1 MKQSKHNIYYSPKE
15 VRTILERS
23 IDTALDGLKGYCN
36 DPVSDFTRCR
46 KLPARTLIECI
57 MSFSNYSSIGELSH
71 FFVGH
76 GEMPSASALSQR
88 RQLLDPDIFKRINNL
103 FVSAFDDHTTINGY
117 HILAQDGS
125 DVNIPFMDDKTK
137 TEKHDAKSF
146 CQYHVN
152 ALYDCINK
160 VFYDWS
166 IDAASKKREVN
177 ALISILKDRNYPQ
190 NSIFT
195 ADRGYESYNLM
206 AHFIENDTKFVI
218 RVKDIHTKS
227 GLMTN
232 IKTEEGAFD
241 MRINRTLTSL
251 QTKEI
256 KADKEK
262 YIFVPSTSNFDFL
275 DENRDFYDLSFRAV
289 RFKIS
294 EDTYET
300 VVTNLSEEEF
310 KTEDFKEL
318 YHYRWNEE
326 TAFNKLKYTIGLVY
340 FHARKRKLIQ
350 QEINAAFLMYNVS
363 EIIIRN
369 IDLKKNK
376 KLELEY
382 DYKPNFSSAVTNIRL
397 YLRKKINMKELILR
411 IKKFLV
417 AERPERSF
425 ERNIKGQ
432 SCKPL
437 NYRTS

>member
-23 IDTALDGLKGYCN
+23 INTALDGLKCYCN

-71 FFVGH
+71 FFVGQ

-103 FVSAFDDHTTINGY
+103 FVGAFDDHTTINGY

-152 ALYDCINK
+152 ALYDCLNK

-177 ALISILKDRNYPQ
+177 ALISILKDR
-190 NSIFT
+190 
-195 ADRGYESYNLM
+195 GYESYNLM
-206 AHFIENDTKFVI
+206 AHFIENDIKFVI

-227 GLMTN
+227 GLMTK

-241 MRINRTLTSL
+241 MRVNRTLTRL

-294 EDTYET
+294 EDVYET

-310 KTEDFKEL
+310 KAEDFKEL

-363 EIIIRN
+363 EVVIRN

-376 KLELEY
+376 KPELEY

-397 YLRKKINMKELILR
+397 YLRKQINMKELILR

-417 AERPERSF
+417 AQRPERSF
-425 ERNIKGQ
+425 ERNMKSQ
-432 SCKPL
+432 SCKSL

>member
-1 MKQSKHNIYYSPKE
+1 MKQSKHNIYYSPEK

-23 IDTALDGLKGYCN
+23 IDVALDGLKCYCN

-71 FFVGH
+71 FFAGQ

-152 ALYDCINK
+152 ALYDCLNK

-177 ALISILKDRNYPQ
+177 ALISILKDR
-190 NSIFT
+190 
-195 ADRGYESYNLM
+195 GYESYNLM
-206 AHFIENDTKFVI
+206 AHFIENDIKFVI

-232 IKTEEGAFD
+232 IKTEEGTFD
-241 MRINRTLTSL
+241 MRVNRTLTSL

-256 KADKEK
+256 KAGKEK

-363 EIIIRN
+363 EVIIRN
-369 IDLKKNK
+369 IDLKKKK
-376 KLELEY
+376 KLKY
-382 DYKPNFSSAVTNIRL
+382 DYKINFSSAVTNIKL
-397 YLRKKINMKELILR
+397 YLRKKLKTKELIIR
-411 IKKFLV
+411 IKKILV
-417 AERPERSF
+417 AQRPERSF

>member
-23 IDTALDGLKGYCN
+23 IDTALDGLKSYCN

-71 FFVGH
+71 FFAGQ

-137 TEKHDAKSF
+137 TEKHDTKSF

-152 ALYDCINK
+152 ALYDCLNK

-206 AHFIENDTKFVI
+206 AHFIENDIKFVI

-232 IKTEEGAFD
+232 IK
-241 MRINRTLTSL
+241 
-251 QTKEI
+251 
-256 KADKEK
+256 ADKEK
-262 YIFVPSTSNFDFL
+262 YIFVPTTSNFDFL

-363 EIIIRN
+363 EVIIRN
-369 IDLKKNK
+369 IDLKKKK
-376 KLELEY
+376 KLKY
-382 DYKPNFSSAVTNIRL
+382 DYKINFSSAVTNIKL
-397 YLRKKINMKELILR
+397 YLRKKLKTKELIIR
-411 IKKFLV
+411 IKKILV
-417 AERPERSF
+417 AQRPERSF

>member
-23 IDTALDGLKGYCN
+23 INTALDGLKCYCN

-71 FFVGH
+71 FFVGQ

-103 FVSAFDDHTTINGY
+103 FVGAFDDHTTINGY

-152 ALYDCINK
+152 ALYDCLNK

-177 ALISILKDRNYPQ
+177 ALISILKDR
-190 NSIFT
+190 
-195 ADRGYESYNLM
+195 GYESYNLM
-206 AHFIENDTKFVI
+206 AHFIENDIKFVI
-218 RVKDIHTKS
+218 RVNDIHTKS

-241 MRINRTLTSL
+241 MRVNRTLTSL

-294 EDTYET
+294 EDVYET

-310 KTEDFKEL
+310 KAEDFKEL

-363 EIIIRN
+363 EVVIRN

-376 KLELEY
+376 KPELEY

-397 YLRKKINMKELILR
+397 YLRKQINMKELILR

-417 AERPERSF
+417 AQRPERSF
-425 ERNIKGQ
+425 ERNMKSQ
-432 SCKPL
+432 SCKSL

>member
-1 MKQSKHNIYYSPKE
+1 MGR
-15 VRTILERS
+15 VC
-23 IDTALDGLKGYCN
+23 GL
-36 DPVSDFTRCR
+36 T
-46 KLPARTLIECI
+46 
-57 MSFSNYSSIGELSH
+57 
-71 FFVGH
+71 
-76 GEMPSASALSQR
+76 
-88 RQLLDPDIFKRINNL
+88 NNL
-103 FVSAFDDHTTINGY
+103 FVGAFDDHTTINGY

-152 ALYDCINK
+152 ALYDCLNK

-206 AHFIENDTKFVI
+206 AHFIENDIKFVI
-218 RVKDIHTKS
+218 RVKDIHTKV

-232 IKTEEGAFD
+232 VRTEEGAFD

-262 YIFVPSTSNFDFL
+262 YIFVPTTSNFDFL

-294 EDTYET
+294 EDVYET

-310 KTEDFKEL
+310 KAEDFKEL

-363 EIIIRN
+363 EVVIRN

-376 KLELEY
+376 KPELEY

-397 YLRKKINMKELILR
+397 YLRKQISVKQKS
-411 IKKFLV
+411 IKTYKK
-417 AERPERSF
+417 R
-425 ERNIKGQ
+425 Q
-432 SCKPL
+432 
-437 NYRTS
+437 T

>member
-1 MKQSKHNIYYSPKE
+1 MGR
-15 VRTILERS
+15 VC
-23 IDTALDGLKGYCN
+23 GL
-36 DPVSDFTRCR
+36 T
-46 KLPARTLIECI
+46 
-57 MSFSNYSSIGELSH
+57 
-71 FFVGH
+71 
-76 GEMPSASALSQR
+76 
-88 RQLLDPDIFKRINNL
+88 PDIFKRINNL

-152 ALYDCINK
+152 ALYDCLNK

-206 AHFIENDTKFVI
+206 AHFIENDIKFVI
-218 RVKDIHTKS
+218 RVKDIHTRS

-241 MRINRTLTSL
+241 IRVTRTLTSL

-275 DENRDFYDLSFRAV
+275 DETRDLYDLSFRAV

-363 EIIIRN
+363 EVIIRN

-376 KLELEY
+376 KPELEY
-382 DYKPNFSSAVTNIRL
+382 DYKSNFSSAVTNIRL
-397 YLRKKINMKELILR
+397 YLRKKIKMKELILR

-417 AERPERSF
+417 AQRPERSY

>member
-1 MKQSKHNIYYSPKE
+1 M
-15 VRTILERS
+15 
-23 IDTALDGLKGYCN
+23 
-36 DPVSDFTRCR
+36 
-46 KLPARTLIECI
+46 
-57 MSFSNYSSIGELSH
+57 SH
-71 FFVGH
+71 FFEGH

-137 TEKHDAKSF
+137 IENHDAKSF

-152 ALYDCINK
+152 ALYDCLNK

-166 IDAASKKREVN
+166 MDAASKKREVN

-206 AHFIENDTKFVI
+206 AHFIENDIKFVI

-241 MRINRTLTSL
+241 MRVNRTLTSL

-275 DENRDFYDLSFRAV
+275 DETRDLYDLSFRAV

-310 KTEDFKEL
+310 KTDDFKEL

-350 QEINAAFLMYNVS
+350 QEINASFLMYNVS
-363 EIIIRN
+363 EVIIRN
-369 IDLKKNK
+369 IDMKQNK

-397 YLRKKINMKELILR
+397 YLRKKIKMKELILR

-417 AERPERSF
+417 PQRPERSF
-425 ERNIKGQ
+425 ERNMKSQ

>member
-23 IDTALDGLKGYCN
+23 IDTALDGLKCYCN

-57 MSFSNYSSIGELSH
+57 MSFSNYSSIGEMSH
-71 FFVGH
+71 FFEGH
-76 GEMPSASALSQR
+76 GKMPSASALSQR

-152 ALYDCINK
+152 ALYDCLNK

-177 ALISILKDRNYPQ
+177 ALISILKDR
-190 NSIFT
+190 
-195 ADRGYESYNLM
+195 GYESYNLM
-206 AHFIENDTKFVI
+206 AHFIENDIKFVI

-241 MRINRTLTSL
+241 MRVNRTLTSL

-294 EDTYET
+294 EDVYET

-310 KTEDFKEL
+310 KAEDFKEL

-363 EIIIRN
+363 EVVIRN

-376 KLELEY
+376 KPELEY

-397 YLRKKINMKELILR
+397 YLRKQISVKQKS
-411 IKKFLV
+411 IKTYKK
-417 AERPERSF
+417 R
-425 ERNIKGQ
+425 Q
-432 SCKPL
+432 
-437 NYRTS
+437 T